1 MHKNRIRLYALITL
15 LCGPL
20 LLRPALAQ
28 GEVSFRNRMDLEARY
43 GPISVAVSDFNG
55 DAIQDLA
62 VATSGYGHYVYIF
75 LGEGNG
81 RFAAARTLSVGQSP
95 VSITTADFDGDGY
108 QDLAVADAA
117 TNMATILLGR
127 GDGTFGPPQSFGVGV
142 RPQFITAGD
151 FNGDEIPDLAVANTG
166 QPFGKGGTTVSVL
179 LGRGDGT
186 FAAAP
191 PVTAGSRP
199 FSIAVGDFNGD
210 GISDLAVAN
219 LDSGEVSILL
229 GSGAGRF
236 ESARQFWVGKGAS
249 SIAVGDFNGD
259 NVQDLVVA
267 NGTGETERPGST
279 VAVILGNG
287 DGTFGPARHFEA
299 GVMPSSVTVA
309 DFNGD
314 RIPDLAVVSWGW
326 VDGTDSSQVTILLG
340 KGDGTFQSGRNF
352 EVGRGPRSVVVGD
365 FNGDDRPD
373 LAVANWDHWGCRLLH
388 WVDFSGLCL
397 LGTTVSIL
405 LNDTSWPTN
414 AAPSRSR

>member
-1 MHKNRIRLYALITL
+1 
-15 LCGPL
+15 
-20 LLRPALAQ
+20 
-28 GEVSFRNRMDLEARY
+28 MDLEARY

-62 VATSGYGHYVYIF
+62 VATSGWGHYVYIF

-229 GSGAGRF
+229 VLLRRGFVAG
-236 ESARQFWVGKGAS
+236 
-249 SIAVGDFNGD
+249 
-259 NVQDLVVA
+259 
-267 NGTGETERPGST
+267 
-279 VAVILGNG
+279 
-287 DGTFGPARHFEA
+287 
-299 GVMPSSVTVA
+299 
-309 DFNGD
+309 
-314 RIPDLAVVSWGW
+314 
-326 VDGTDSSQVTILLG
+326 
-340 KGDGTFQSGRNF
+340 
-352 EVGRGPRSVVVGD
+352 
-365 FNGDDRPD
+365 
-373 LAVANWDHWGCRLLH
+373 
-388 WVDFSGLCL
+388 
-397 LGTTVSIL
+397 
-405 LNDTSWPTN
+405 
-414 AAPSRSR
+414 